1 MEKISIIELAIAIV
15 VVLAAIVVF
24 FIALKK
30 LFKSKLSL
38 AQKIVWTLV
47 IFGINV
53 FGLVAF
59 LIYHDYYLSPDRRG
73 YI

>member
-1 MEKISIIELAIAIV
+1 MEKIGIIELAIAIV
-15 VVLAAIVVF
+15 VVLASIAFF
-24 FIALKK
+24 FIAFKK

-47 IFGINV
+47 IFDINV
-53 FGLVAF
+53 FGLIVF
-59 LIYHDYYLSPDRRG
+59 LIYHDFYLSPDRRG